1 MVIIVQYIKS
11 YAPYIYAVCG
21 LFALVQIYRLWQ
33 VRAERRQAVFTLERE
48 KAVHELYNIFSIA
61 MFLLITMGITYF
73 FSNTLAKAL
82 NVKVEETSTVTPV
95 PTLVN
100 GFILQPTPVGAANAV
115 ADLPTVAPTVVIT
128 TNNTPLPPPTPT
140 ATKAANPPTATL
152 APAPIVGP
160 ASCPDERAVILR
172 PGENERVSGSISI
185 IGTARHDNFKFYKVE
200 YAPAGTQGF
209 NYLGGG
215 DSQVVNGVLYSFNT
229 SALPNGAW
237 TLRLTVV
244 DQTSNYPPPCQVT
257 IQVQN

>member
-1 MVIIVQYIKS
+1 MSIMIQYVKT

-61 MFLLITMGITYF
+61 MLLLVTMGITYF
-73 FSNTLAKAL
+73 VSHTLAKAL
-82 NVKVEETSTVTPV
+82 GTEVATVNNITPE

-100 GFILQPTPVGAANAV
+100 GLILLPTPTDTPGAFIDV
-115 ADLPTVAPTVVIT
+115 PTVAPTAVIT
-128 TNNTPLPPPTPT
+128 RTTPIPSPTATKVARPPTPT
-140 ATKAANPPTATL
+140 P

-160 ASCPDERAVILR
+160 ASCPDERALILR
-172 PGENERVSGSISI
+172 PGENERISGSINI
-185 IGTARHDNFKFYKVE
+185 VGTARHDSFKFYKME

-209 NYLGGG
+209 TYLGGG
-215 DSQVVNGVLYSFNT
+215 DSQVVNGILWSFNT
-229 SALPNGAW
+229 TAIANGAW

-244 DQTSNYPPPCQVT
+244 DQTGNYPPPCQVT